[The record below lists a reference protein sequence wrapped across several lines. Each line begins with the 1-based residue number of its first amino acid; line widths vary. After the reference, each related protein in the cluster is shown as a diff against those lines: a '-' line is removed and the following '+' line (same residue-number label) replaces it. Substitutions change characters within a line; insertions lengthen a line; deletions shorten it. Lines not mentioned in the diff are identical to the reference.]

1 MSGGYGEGMPLLVL
15 ARHAHTVPALE
26 AGTTDVDR
34 PLSPAGRAQA
44 RRMGEFLASDA
55 VPGTRLID
63 TVVASP
69 ALRTRTTAEAVAES
83 LPAAPD
89 AAAAAPAEAVRTDAA
104 LYGGWIPEWAEA
116 LVTIPPDSA
125 GAIIVGHQPTVSAV
139 VAHLADGGASG
150 QVPRFP
156 PSSIAV
162 FRLESWDQLG
172 APDIAGAARPELIR
186 HFKDDTSS

>member
-1 MSGGYGEGMPLLVL
+1 MAGGYGEGMPLLVL
-15 ARHAHTVPALE
+15 ARHAHTVPAVE
-26 AGTTDVDR
+26 AGTTDFDR
-34 PLSPAGRAQA
+34 PLSPAGHAQA

-89 AAAAAPAEAVRTDAA
+89 AAAASEGSVRTDAA

-116 LVTIPPDSA
+116 LVTIPADSA